1 MKKIIT
7 LLLTL
12 SIILTLSACGNTQS
26 KKDDKTITIACS
38 PTPHAQILAQAKEI
52 LAKQGYNLEIREF
65 EDYVQPIE
73 VVESGENQSS

>member
-12 SIILTLSACGNTQS
+12 SVILTLSACGNSQS
-26 KKDDKTITIACS
+26 EKDDKTITIACS

-52 LAKQGYNLEIREF
+52 QEREVHPRHRERQG
-65 EDYVQPIE
+65 
-73 VVESGENQSS
+73 

>member
-12 SIILTLSACGNTQS
+12 SVILTLSACGNSQS

-52 LAKQGYNLEIREF
+52 LKEIIILRKII
-65 EDYVQPIE
+65 PIIFIKKIIIKIKI
-73 VVESGENQSS
+73 